1 MLSRLLLL
9 LIVLVED
16 VTDIDLV
23 LLSRSAP
30 SFLSSEASLT
40 LVADSIIT
48 AGWTRMLVGVQV
60 LQSFSSLEIT
70 LL

>member
-1 MLSRLLLL
+1 M
-9 LIVLVED
+9 IVFVED
-16 VTDIDLV
+16 ATDIDLV

-48 AGWTRMLVGVQV
+48 AG
-60 LQSFSSLEIT
+60 
-70 LL
+70 

>member
-1 MLSRLLLL
+1 M
-9 LIVLVED
+9 IVLVED
-16 VTDIDLV
+16 VTDMDLV
-23 LLSRSAP
+23 LLSRSASP

-48 AGWTRMLVGVQV
+48 AGWTRMLVEVQV
-60 LQSFSSLEIT
+60 LQSFSNLEIT

>member
-1 MLSRLLLL
+1 M
-9 LIVLVED
+9 IVFVED
-16 VTDIDLV
+16 VTDMDLV
-23 LLSRSAP
+23 LLSRSASP

-48 AGWTRMLVGVQV
+48 AGWTRMLVEVQV
-60 LQSFSSLEIT
+60 LQSFSNLEIT

>member
-9 LIVLVED
+9 LLVVFVED
-16 VTDIDLV
+16 VTEMDLV
-23 LLSRSAP
+23 LLSKSAP
-30 SFLSSEASLT
+30 FPSSEASLT

-48 AGWTRMLVGVQV
+48 AGWTRMLVEVQF
-60 LQSFSSLEIT
+60 LQRFSNLKYT

>member
-1 MLSRLLLL
+1 M
-9 LIVLVED
+9 IVLVED
-16 VTDIDLV
+16 VTDMDLV
-23 LLSRSAP
+23 LLSRSASP

>member
-1 MLSRLLLL
+1 M
-9 LIVLVED
+9 IVFVED
-16 VTDIDLV
+16 VTDMDLV
-23 LLSRSAP
+23 LLSRSASP

-40 LVADSIIT
+40 LEADSIIT